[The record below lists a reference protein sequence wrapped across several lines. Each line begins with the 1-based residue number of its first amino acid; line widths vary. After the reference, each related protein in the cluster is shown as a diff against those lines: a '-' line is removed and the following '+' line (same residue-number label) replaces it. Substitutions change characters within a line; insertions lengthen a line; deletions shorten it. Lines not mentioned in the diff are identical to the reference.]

1 MINALTRRA
10 VLLPVLFLTACNVA
24 PQTEDIAGVS
34 AERALELDRALADVM
49 EQHEI
54 NTAGIAVIKQGD
66 VVWSTYYGQQSPG
79 IPASSQT
86 LFNVA
91 SLTKTVV
98 AETVLRL
105 AADGELSL
113 DESMST
119 HWLDP
124 DLEDDPRH
132 EQLTPRMALS
142 HTTGFMNWRYF
153 SEDGTLGFVSEPGT
167 RHGYS
172 GEGFNYLA
180 RFAEAKLGE
189 PFEDLA
195 QRYVFEPA
203 GVSDAALS
211 VQPDLFERI
220 AQPLDA
226 DGQFPGHY
234 CRPEGRCRDTGSF
247 SAAGGMVITL
257 EDFARFLI
265 ATMSGDGLTSD
276 LLTERNTM
284 HSDQELIDC
293 NPVPEALC
301 PTRVGYGLGWNIYEV
316 EDAKTIG
323 HRGSDWSMVTLAY
336 YYEDSQ
342 DALVVLFNAPN
353 PAGMAAMVDVL
364 RLLDPDSPE
373 LHGYI
378 ARRDRTRG

>member
-265 ATMSGDGLTSD
+265 ATMSGDGLASSTS
-276 LLTERNTM
+276 
-284 HSDQELIDC
+284 
-293 NPVPEALC
+293 
-301 PTRVGYGLGWNIYEV
+301 
-316 EDAKTIG
+316 
-323 HRGSDWSMVTLAY
+323 
-336 YYEDSQ
+336 
-342 DALVVLFNAPN
+342 
-353 PAGMAAMVDVL
+353 
-364 RLLDPDSPE
+364 
-373 LHGYI
+373 
-378 ARRDRTRG
+378 